1 MDPIRRLIDV
11 QLHRPVAVIGFDGWA
26 DASSVS
32 SGTAEYLVGDDDPEP
47 IAIIESEDFF
57 DFSQDRPIINVVDGR
72 VLDMTWPSTR
82 IYHAAHDGRDV
93 IIVTGPEPGLR
104 WKSYSRYI
112 GAYLAEL
119 GVELVVTVGAFV
131 GQVPHT
137 VPTPI
142 FAVATDPDLLLEHD
156 LEGSDYDGPTSVY
169 SVIVE
174 ALREEGIPAI
184 GLWGGCPHYLG
195 SNTNP
200 KVMLALV
207 NAVGHVLKLRID
219 ATELS
224 ALAGEFESRVDSAL
238 GQSEDLAEYVAE
250 LERAAVGMDGEDVE
264 TLIDEVEEFLKRGQ

>member
-1 MDPIRRLIDV
+1 MDPLRRLREV
-11 QLHRPVAVIGFDGWA
+11 HLHRPVAIIGFDGWA

-32 SGTAEYLVGDDDPEP
+32 SGTAEYLVTEPDDDP

-57 DFSQDRPIINVVDGR
+57 DFSQDRPIVSVADGQVIN
-72 VLDMTWPSTR
+72 MSWPSTR
-82 IYHAAHDGRDV
+82 IHHSVHNGQDV
-93 IIVTGPEPGLR
+93 VVVTGPEPGLR
-104 WKSYSRYI
+104 WKTYARYL

-119 GVELVVTVGAFV
+119 GVEKVVTVGAFV

-142 FAVATDPDLLLEHD
+142 FAVATNAALLEQYG
-156 LEGSDYDGPTSVY
+156 LEGSDYEGPTSVY

-174 ALREEGIPAI
+174 SLREEGIPAI

-207 NAVGHVLKLRID
+207 NAVGRVLEIQID

-224 ALAGEFESRVDSAL
+224 TLAGEFESRVDSAL
-238 GQSEDLAEYVAE
+238 GQSNDLAEYVAE
-250 LERAAVGMDGEDVE
+250 LERAAVGMDEDDVE
-264 TLIDEVEEFLKRGQ
+264 ILIDEVEEFLKRGQ